1 MTDPTAP
8 AGSGESWLQLQLE
21 VPRDQVAAAEAL
33 LERLGALV
41 TWTENAG
48 SAPVL
53 EPGPGETPLWGQ
65 VRLTGLF
72 PRDLDAA
79 LLGAAIAGSLGADR
93 IGITSSLVAD
103 RDWDA
108 DWRRQLRPLKFGR
121 RLWVCPGE
129 HPCPEAGGVAL
140 RMEPGMAFGTGTHPT
155 TAMCL
160 EWLDA
165 LDLGQQRVLDYGCGS
180 GILAVAALALGAV
193 AATGVDN
200 DPQALAA
207 TRDNARRN
215 GCGDR
220 LTVVE
225 PDALPPGGNF
235 PVVVANIL
243 SGILVRLEPVLRSQ
257 AAPGA
262 HLALTGILA
271 DQAAEVAAAYRHWA
285 ELRVTGERDGW
296 VLLTGR
302 TRPGRTRPGR

>member
-1 MTDPTAP
+1 VTDPTAP
-8 AGSGESWLQLQLE
+8 AGSGESWLQLRVE
-21 VPRDQVAAAEAL
+21 VPRDRVPAAEAL

-48 SAPVL
+48 AAPVL
-53 EPGPGETPLWGQ
+53 EPGPGDTPLWDR
-65 VRLTGLF
+65 VWLTGLF
-72 PRDLDAA
+72 PRDLDEA
-79 LLGAAIAGSLGADR
+79 LLRVAIAGDLGADPA
-93 IGITSSLVAD
+93 GIQASVVAD

-129 HPCPEAGGVAL
+129 HPCPEPEGIAIRL
-140 RMEPGMAFGTGTHPT
+140 DPGMAFGTGTHPT

-165 LDLGQQRVLDYGCGS
+165 QELRQRRVLDYGCGS
-180 GILAVAALALGAV
+180 GILAVAALALGAA

-207 TRDNARRN
+207 SRENGQRN

-220 LTVVE
+220 LTVLD
-225 PDALPPGGNF
+225 PAALPPGGGF

-243 SGILVRLEPVLRSQ
+243 SGILVRLEPVLRAQ

-262 HLALTGILA
+262 CLALTGILA
-271 DQAAEVAAAYRHWA
+271 DQAAEVAAAYRPWA
-285 ELRVTGERDGW
+285 ELTVTAEKDGW
-296 VLLTGR
+296 VLLSGR
-302 TRPGRTRPGR
+302 AKP